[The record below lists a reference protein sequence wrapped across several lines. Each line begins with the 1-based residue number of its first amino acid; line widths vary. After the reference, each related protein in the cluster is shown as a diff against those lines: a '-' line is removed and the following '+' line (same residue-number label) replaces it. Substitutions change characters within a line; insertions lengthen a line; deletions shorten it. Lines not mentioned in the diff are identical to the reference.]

1 MEKEIYDINGILLYS
16 GDFESDKTCLEDAV
30 KNNIKL
36 KKANLRNANLRNAN
50 LRCTDL
56 WGANLRNAN
65 LRNANLRCTDLR
77 GADLRNANLRD
88 ADLRCADLWGAN
100 LRNANLRDADLD
112 FSVLS
117 LWCGGQFKADK
128 RICKQILAHAK
139 RIMELSEEGSPELH
153 ELMAKYIKGWH
164 RESEF

>member
-1 MEKEIYDINGILLYS
+1 MKKEIYDINGILLYS

-30 KNNIKL
+30 KNNVRLQGAKL
-36 KKANLRNANLRNAN
+36 QGAYLQEAN
-50 LRCTDL
+50 
-56 WGANLRNAN
+56 
-65 LRNANLRCTDLR
+65 LR
-77 GADLRNANLRD
+77 GADLRRANLN
-88 ADLRCADLWGAN
+88 GT
-100 LRNANLRDADLD
+100 DLD
-112 FSVLS
+112 FSVLP

>member
-1 MEKEIYDINGILLYS
+1 MKKEIRDINGSIIYS

-30 KNNIKL
+30 KNNVRLRGAKL
-36 KKANLRNANLRNAN
+36 RGAKLRGAKLQGAKLRGAD
-50 LRCTDL
+50 LRQVDFRGADL
-56 WGANLRNAN
+56 RQVDFRGADLRQVDFRGA
-65 LRNANLRCTDLR
+65 DLR
-77 GADLRNANLRD
+77 GADLWRANLN
-88 ADLRCADLWGAN
+88 GVN
-100 LRNANLRDADLD
+100 LD
-112 FSVLS
+112 FSVLP
-117 LWCGGQFKADK
+117 LWCGGQFKADN